1 MSLGKIIAVVIL
13 ILALCV
19 FLFIFHTCSICGKPR
34 ICLKVIINGKTEW
47 VCPGCIE
54 QHDIPLAP
62 VV

>member
-19 FLFIFHTCSICGKPR
+19 FLFIFHTCIICGKPR
-34 ICLKVIINGKTEW
+34 ACLKALIDGKTEW
-47 VCPGCIE
+47 VCPSCIE

-62 VV
+62 AV